1 MEAVNAFDAAEL
13 AEKKDCLSDF
23 FFKIALQVQARL
35 PNNPKILKQIA
46 VFDPRNIFAAKDV
59 KALGS
64 LATQLATVGQVGYDI
79 STIEADW
86 RRLRHT
92 TMDVNSSTP
101 MFDFWAHVA
110 KVKSG
115 DDALFPEITRLVSA
129 FISLPISNTTVERLF
144 SVMSVIKTKL
154 QNTLAIPM
162 VESILGVRYS
172 LQCQNETCVTMA
184 ILPEML
190 S

>member
-1 MEAVNAFDAAEL
+1 M
-13 AEKKDCLSDF
+13 
-23 FFKIALQVQARL
+23 
-35 PNNPKILKQIA
+35 
-46 VFDPRNIFAAKDV
+46 
-59 KALGS
+59 
-64 LATQLATVGQVGYDI
+64 GQVGYNI

-101 MFDFWAHVA
+101 MLHFWSHVA

-115 DDALFPEITRLVSA
+115 DDALFPKITRLVSA
-129 FISLPISNTTVERLF
+129 FISLPISNATVERLF
-144 SVMSVIKTKL
+144 SVMSVVKTKL
-154 QNTLAIPM
+154 RNTLAIPM
-162 VESILGVRYS
+162 VESILGVWYS
-172 LQCQNETCVTMA
+172 LQRRNETCVTMA